1 MDSQIVTEKGVG
13 LFFPT
18 WRERYRQ
25 KMLRVDL
32 LQSSFEQVLGQKEAF
47 AETFYQRLFML
58 YPQTRQ
64 LFAHTN
70 MKHQQNVL
78 MAALSTVIS
87 SLKNAEQE
95 KLASILKELGRRHAS
110 YGVRPEHYPM
120 VATALLETFALY
132 LGGAWTRE
140 LNDAWTEAYGAI
152 VALMSPQSTTEGG
165 MPSGFMSRLI
175 ARLTRA

>member
-18 WRERYRQ
+18 WRERYQQ

-64 LFAHTN
+64 MFAHTN

-95 KLASILKELGRRHAS
+95 KCLREIAFLTGLKTEILS
-110 YGVRPEHYPM
+110 YDAFCDSVLVGV
-120 VATALLETFALY
+120 
-132 LGGAWTRE
+132 
-140 LNDAWTEAYGAI
+140 
-152 VALMSPQSTTEGG
+152 
-165 MPSGFMSRLI
+165 
-175 ARLTRA
+175 